1 MSAALHPSAIIEEGA
16 QIGEGTRVWHFC
28 HIEGDS
34 VIGRDCSIGQN
45 CYVGH
50 NVKIGDG
57 CKLQNNV
64 SVYEGVTLG
73 DGVFCGPSCVFTND
87 LTPRARYPKGREGY
101 LKTTV
106 EDGASIGANATV
118 VCGVTIKRCAM
129 IGAGAVLTRDAPAY
143 ALMLGVPATAR
154 GFVCECGERLG
165 EGLSCGRCRRRY
177 TREGD
182 GLREV

>member
-1 MSAALHPSAIIEEGA
+1 MNERFHPTAIIEAGA
-16 QIGEGTRVWHFC
+16 SIGEGTRVWHFC
-28 HIEGDS
+28 HIESDS
-34 VIGRDCSIGQN
+34 VIGKDCSIGQN

-50 NVKIGDG
+50 NVTIGDG

-87 LTPRARYPKGREGY
+87 YTPRARYPKGRGSFV
-101 LKTTV
+101 KTIV

-118 VCGVTIKRCAM
+118 VCGVTVGRCAM
-129 IGAGAVLTRDAPAY
+129 IGAGAVLTHDAPPY
-143 ALMLGVPATAR
+143 ALMLGMPATAR
-154 GFVCECGERLG
+154 GFVCECGKRLRT
-165 EGLSCGRCRRRY
+165 ELCCPRCKRRY